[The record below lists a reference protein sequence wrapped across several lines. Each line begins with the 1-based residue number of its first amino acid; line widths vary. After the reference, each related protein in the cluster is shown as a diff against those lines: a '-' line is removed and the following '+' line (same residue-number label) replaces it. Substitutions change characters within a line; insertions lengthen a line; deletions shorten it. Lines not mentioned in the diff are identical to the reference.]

1 MGSLSAFHDEAIQ
14 YPIARRD
21 HSVVDNYHGV
31 NIPDPYRW
39 YGIYYPSFYYYI
51 TITTI
56 T

>member
-21 HSVVDNYHGV
+21 HSVVDNYHGI

-39 YGIYYPSFYYYI
+39 YVLYCIVLC
-51 TITTI
+51 TI
-56 T
+56 